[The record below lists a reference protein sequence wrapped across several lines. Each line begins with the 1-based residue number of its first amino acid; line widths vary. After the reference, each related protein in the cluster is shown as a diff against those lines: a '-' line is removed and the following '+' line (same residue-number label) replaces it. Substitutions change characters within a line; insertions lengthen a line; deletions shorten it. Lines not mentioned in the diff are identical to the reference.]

1 MDEKKHTFNEWLFTF
16 LLEHKDIE
24 VRLERYSLYDEP
36 GIALT
41 MVDYEDVRA
50 ARKIREFIYPQYN
63 PTNIS
68 LDDLMILVVT
78 RMYERLKSNEQ
89 ST

>member
-1 MDEKKHTFNEWLFTF
+1 MDEKKRTFNEWLFTF

-24 VRLERYSLYDEP
+24 VRMERWYSQYDDP
-36 GIALT
+36 GISFT
-41 MVDYEDVRA
+41 MVDYDDDRA
-50 ARKIREFIYPQYN
+50 AKKIREIIYPQYN

-78 RMYERLKSNEQ
+78 KMYERLKADEQ
-89 ST
+89 

>member
-16 LLEHKDIE
+16 LLEHNHIE
-24 VRLERYSLYDEP
+24 VRMERYSLYDDP
-36 GIALT
+36 GISLT
-41 MVDYEDVRA
+41 MVDYDDVRA
-50 ARKIREFIYPQYN
+50 AKKIREIIYPQYN

-89 ST
+89 

>member
-1 MDEKKHTFNEWLFTF
+1 MDKKKHTFNEWLFTF

-24 VRLERYSLYDEP
+24 IKIERYSLYDDP
-36 GIALT
+36 GISLT
-41 MVDYEDVRA
+41 MVDHEDVRVA
-50 ARKIREFIYPQYN
+50 KKIREIIYPQYN

-78 RMYERLKSNEQ
+78 RMYERLKGNEQ
-89 ST
+89 QT